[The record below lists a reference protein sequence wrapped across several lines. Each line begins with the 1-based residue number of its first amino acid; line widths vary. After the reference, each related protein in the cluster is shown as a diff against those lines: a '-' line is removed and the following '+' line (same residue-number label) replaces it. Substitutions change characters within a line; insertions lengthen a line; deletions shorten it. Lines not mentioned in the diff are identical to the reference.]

1 MKFKGLAVLGILLA
15 ALSCSGVVSHATER
29 ISGEEFPLEVNYTYE
44 TAPWIREDG
53 SVDDEL
59 AHYYRIA
66 NAEKG
71 GREVNQFYYGA
82 RDGIKVY
89 RTKDT
94 SSEVVAEHDLN
105 DFIYIHI
112 VYDDGWAWNG
122 LVQGYIQ
129 MSDLS
134 EDWIRDTEDENDV
147 SASGEDNG
155 IEISV
160 NEDKSALEIII
171 NGSKVTVKL

>member
-1 MKFKGLAVLGILLA
+1 
-15 ALSCSGVVSHATER
+15 
-29 ISGEEFPLEVNYTYE
+29 
-44 TAPWIREDG
+44 
-53 SVDDEL
+53 
-59 AHYYRIA
+59 
-66 NAEKG
+66 
-71 GREVNQFYYGA
+71 
-82 RDGIKVY
+82 
-89 RTKDT
+89 
-94 SSEVVAEHDLN
+94 
-105 DFIYIHI
+105 
-112 VYDDGWAWNG
+112 
-122 LVQGYIQ
+122 

>member
-1 MKFKGLAVLGILLA
+1 M
-15 ALSCSGVVSHATER
+15 
-29 ISGEEFPLEVNYTYE
+29 
-44 TAPWIREDG
+44 
-53 SVDDEL
+53 
-59 AHYYRIA
+59 
-66 NAEKG
+66 
-71 GREVNQFYYGA
+71 
-82 RDGIKVY
+82 
-89 RTKDT
+89 
-94 SSEVVAEHDLN
+94 
-105 DFIYIHI
+105 
-112 VYDDGWAWNG
+112 YDDGWAWNG

>member
-1 MKFKGLAVLGILLA
+1 MKFKGLVLSGILLA
-15 ALSCSGVVSHATER
+15 ALSCSGVVSHAAAER
-29 ISGEEFPLEVNYTYE
+29 ISGEELPVEVNYTYE

-59 AHYYRIA
+59 AHWYRIA

-82 RDGIKVY
+82 KDDIKVY
-89 RTKDT
+89 KTRDKN
-94 SSEVVAEHDLN
+94 SEVVAEYGLN

-112 VYDDGWAWNG
+112 VYDDGWAWSG
-122 LVQGYIQ
+122 FEQGYVK

-134 EDWIRDTEDENDV
+134 EDWIRDTDKGTGTPTVD
-147 SASGEDNG
+147 GNG

-160 NEDKSALEIII
+160 NKDKSALEIIV

>member
-1 MKFKGLAVLGILLA
+1 MKFKGLVLSGILLT
-15 ALSCSGVVSHATER
+15 ALAGSGVVSHAAER
-29 ISGEEFPLEVNYTYE
+29 ISGEELPVEVNYTYE
-44 TAPWIREDG
+44 TAPWIRDDG

-59 AHYYRIA
+59 AHWYRIA

-94 SSEVVAEHDLN
+94 QSEVVAEYDLN

-112 VYDDGWAWNG
+112 LYENDGWAWSGFN
-122 LVQGYIQ
+122 QGYIKI
-129 MSDLS
+129 SNLS
-134 EDWIRDTEDENDV
+134 EDWIRDTDKGTGTPTV
-147 SASGEDNG
+147 EDNG